1 MTSIHHILVFEISL
15 SASLHEILQQ
25 AKRRVQMYTRK
36 TRRTL
41 KDQTIKD
48 SFMFEAVMTDGDNCK
63 ELLEMVL
70 GRRLTE
76 ISVSKEHSIDNNP
89 DYKASRLDIFASD
102 EEGTRYNIEMQVAT
116 EHTELRSR
124 YYHSQMDMD
133 ILLAGTDYEYL
144 PESYVIFICDYDP
157 LGYNKYIYTMNTHCE
172 ELPELKYRDGV
183 HTIFLSTKGDN
194 TTEVPEEII
203 KFLRYVSAGLKESE
217 QDFGSDFVTKLQ
229 RSVKWIKRSRSKER
243 EYMVLDEIKKKE
255 REEGRCDIIVQL
267 LQKMHDANKVAE
279 LLDIPIEDIERIA
292 KSNKI
297 DV

>member
-1 MTSIHHILVFEISL
+1 
-15 SASLHEILQQ
+15 
-25 AKRRVQMYTRK
+25 
-36 TRRTL
+36 
-41 KDQTIKD
+41 
-48 SFMFEAVMTDGDNCK
+48 
-63 ELLEMVL
+63 
-70 GRRLTE
+70 
-76 ISVSKEHSIDNNP
+76 
-89 DYKASRLDIFASD
+89 
-102 EEGTRYNIEMQVAT
+102 MQVAT
-116 EHTELRSR
+116 ERTELRSR

-194 TTEVPEEII
+194 KDEVPEEII

-255 REEGRCDIIVQL
+255 RREGREEGKSEERCDIVIQL
-267 LQKMHDANKVAE
+267 LQKMHDAKQVAS
-279 LLDIPIEDIERIA
+279 LLDMPIEAVERIA
-292 KSNKI
+292 ERNNYEYKL
-297 DV
+297 

>member
-1 MTSIHHILVFEISL
+1 
-15 SASLHEILQQ
+15 
-25 AKRRVQMYTRK
+25 
-36 TRRTL
+36 
-41 KDQTIKD
+41 
-48 SFMFEAVMTDGDNCK
+48 
-63 ELLEMVL
+63 
-70 GRRLTE
+70 
-76 ISVSKEHSIDNNP
+76 
-89 DYKASRLDIFASD
+89 
-102 EEGTRYNIEMQVAT
+102 
-116 EHTELRSR
+116 
-124 YYHSQMDMD
+124 MDMD

-183 HTIFLSTKGDN
+183 HTIFLSTKGNN

-255 REEGRCDIIVQL
+255 RREGREEGLEEGIEIGKENTLNGIVLQL
-267 LQKMHDANKVAE
+267 LQKMHDAKQVAE
-279 LLDIPIEDIERIA
+279 LLGMPLKEVERIA
-292 KSNKI
+292 EQGHI
-297 DV
+297 DL